1 MKIVFMGTPDFAVGA
16 LKSLYEAGHEIVLAV
31 TQPDKPKGRG
41 KEMAESAVK
50 TAAKELGIPVYQPE
64 KIRMP
69 ECVEYLKNVEADVFV
84 VAAFGQI
91 LTKEILEMPKYGC
104 INIHASLLPMYRG
117 AAPIQWVI
125 LNGEKEAG
133 VTIMQ
138 MDEGLDTGDMIMSE
152 RIPLAEDET
161 GDSLHD
167 KLSALGAKLIV
178 DVIDLLEEGTLLHTK
193 QPEEPLFY
201 AKMLKKEMG
210 KLDFSKDA
218 EELGRYIRGL
228 YSWPGAYT
236 FYKGKTLKIIPDSSM
251 QILSAEEFQKEFAGN
266 NLENSGNAAVGTI
279 VAVDKETIVVLC
291 GNNTYLTIKRVKPEG
306 KKEMS
311 VHDFLL
317 GNRVEAGEILG

>member
-16 LKSLYEAGHEIVLAV
+16 LESLIEAGHEITLVV

-41 KEMAESAVK
+41 KEMAFSPVK
-50 TAAKELGIPVYQPE
+50 ECALKHDISVYQPE
-64 KIRMP
+64 KIRLP
-69 ECVEYLKNVEADVFV
+69 ECVEYLKSVEADVFV

-91 LTKEILEMPKYGC
+91 LTKEILTMPKYGC

-125 LNGEKEAG
+125 INGEKIAG

-138 MDEGLDTGDMIMSE
+138 MDEGLDTGAMLLRGSIE
-152 RIPLAEDET
+152 LAKDET

-167 KLSALGAKLIV
+167 KLSELGAKLIV
-178 DVIDLLEEGTLLHTK
+178 EALAKIEEGTLKATP
-193 QPEEPLFY
+193 QPEGPLFY

-210 KLDFSKDA
+210 NLDYSMDA
-218 EELGRYIRGL
+218 LSAERLIRGL

-236 FYKGKTLKIIPDSSM
+236 YYHGKMLKITSAALHETDSLADVSN
-251 QILSAEEFQKEFAGN
+251 QGKILSVSKDSFTVQFAKGSV
-266 NLENSGNAAVGTI
+266 EVF
-279 VAVDKETIVVLC
+279 
-291 GNNTYLTIKRVKPEG
+291 RVKPEA

-317 GNRVEAGEILG
+317 GNHMQAGDFLSRM

>member
-16 LKSLYEAGHEIVLAV
+16 LEALINAGHEVALVV

-41 KEMAESAVK
+41 KEVSESPVK
-50 TAAKELGIPVYQPE
+50 MCAKAHGIKTFQPV
-64 KIRMP
+64 KIR
-69 ECVEYLKNVEADVFV
+69 ESESVEFLKTIGADVFV

-104 INIHASLLPMYRG
+104 INIHASLLPKYRG

-125 LNGEKEAG
+125 LNGEEKAG

-138 MDEGLDTGDMIMSE
+138 MDEGLDTGDMLLKGEITLD
-152 RIPLAEDET
+152 PKET

-167 KLSALGAKLIV
+167 KLSEMGAGLIV
-178 DVIDLLEEGTLLHTK
+178 EALEKLQKGELSPVP
-193 QPEEPLFY
+193 QPEGPLFY

-210 KLDFSKDA
+210 NLDYSKSA
-218 EELGRYIRGL
+218 EELERTVRGL

-236 FYKGKTLKIIPDSSM
+236 FCQGKLLKIIEAEVESADSTGNPGE
-251 QILSAEEFQKEFAGN
+251 ILQVTKDRFTVQ
-266 NLENSGNAAVGTI
+266 
-279 VAVDKETIVVLC
+279 C
-291 GNNTYLTIKRVKPEG
+291 GKGSLSILKVKPQG
-306 KKEMS
+306 KKEMT

-317 GNRVEAGEILG
+317 GNRIQAGERLESE

>member
-16 LKSLYEAGHEIVLAV
+16 LRSLHEAGHEITLVV

-41 KEMAESAVK
+41 KEMAFSPVK
-50 TAAKELGIPVYQPE
+50 IAAEELGIPVFQPV
-64 KIRMP
+64 KIRLP
-69 ECVEYLKNVEADVFV
+69 ESVEYLKSVEADVFV

-138 MDEGLDTGDMIMSE
+138 MDEGLDTGDMLLSDKIT
-152 RIPLAEDET
+152 LAEDET

-167 KLSALGAKLIV
+167 KLSEMGARLIVEALAKL
-178 DVIDLLEEGTLLHTK
+178 EAGTLERRP
-193 QPEEPLFY
+193 QPEGPLFY

-210 KLDFSKDA
+210 NLDFTKGA
-218 EELGRYIRGL
+218 EELERTVRGL

-236 FYKGKTLKIIPDSSM
+236 YYHGKVLKVIKADVAADEELAAADGATVDKNVQCGAIVLVTKEAFFVKCADGFLKIT
-251 QILSAEEFQKEFAGN
+251 G
-266 NLENSGNAAVGTI
+266 
-279 VAVDKETIVVLC
+279 
-291 GNNTYLTIKRVKPEG
+291 VKPEG
-306 KKEMS
+306 KKAMN

-317 GNRVEAGEILG
+317 GNRVTAGEVLGVL

>member
-1 MKIVFMGTPDFAVGA
+1 MKVVFMGTPEFAVGA
-16 LKSLYEAGHEIVLAV
+16 LKSIIDAGHEVVLCV

-41 KEMAESAVK
+41 KEMAMSPVK
-50 TAAKELGIPVYQPE
+50 ECAIANNIPVFQPV
-64 KIRMP
+64 KIRLEESLEELRKYP
-69 ECVEYLKNVEADVFV
+69 ADVFV

-91 LTKEILEMPKYGC
+91 LTKDVLTMPKYGC

-138 MDEGLDTGDMIMSE
+138 MDEGLDTGDMLLKGS
-152 RIPLAEDET
+152 IPVEKDET

-167 KLSALGAKLIV
+167 KLSALGASLITEA
-178 DVIDLLEEGTLLHTK
+178 LQKLEEGTLTPVP
-193 QPEEPLFY
+193 QPEGPLFY
-201 AKMLKKEMG
+201 AKMLNKDMG
-210 KLDFSKDA
+210 CIDFSKDA
-218 EELGRYIRGL
+218 EEIERWIRGL

-236 FYKGKTLKIIPDSSM
+236 FHNGKMIKVISARIADTDSKGNPGEVKEVSKEEIIVSC
-251 QILSAEEFQKEFAGN
+251 G
-266 NLENSGNAAVGTI
+266 SGSIAI
-279 VAVDKETIVVLC
+279 SR
-291 GNNTYLTIKRVKPEG
+291 IKQQG

-317 GNRVEAGEILG
+317 GNKVNVGDVLGEAGSEE

>member
-1 MKIVFMGTPDFAVGA
+1 MKIVFMGTPEFAVGA
-16 LKSLYEAGHEIVLAV
+16 LESLIEAGHEVKLVV

-41 KEMAESAVK
+41 KELSESPVK
-50 TAAKELGIPVYQPE
+50 VCAKAHNIPTFQPV
-64 KIRMP
+64 KIREP
-69 ECVEYLKNVEADVFV
+69 ESVEYLKTIDADVFI

-91 LTKEILEMPKYGC
+91 LTADILNMPKYGC

-125 LNGEKEAG
+125 LNGEQKAG

-138 MDEGLDTGDMIMSE
+138 MDEGLDTGDMLLSGVIS
-152 RIPLAEDET
+152 LAADET

-178 DVIDLLEEGTLLHTK
+178 DALEKLEAGELHAIP
-193 QPEEPLFY
+193 QPKGPLFY

-210 KLDFSKDA
+210 NLDYSKDA
-218 EELGRYIRGL
+218 ITLERWVRGL

-236 FYKGKTLKIIPDSSM
+236 FYNGRMLKIQKAEI
-251 QILSAEEFQKEFAGN
+251 AEETSGSTEDSYGKI
-266 NLENSGNAAVGTI
+266 LEVSKDSVT
-279 VAVDKETIVVLC
+279 VQC
-291 GNNTYLTIKRVKPEG
+291 GKGSLRILEVKPQG

-317 GNRVEAGEILG
+317 GNKVTAGEYFKNE